1 MIEILPPPAPEVLAA
16 EQRRREEAR
25 AERWP
30 LAIALIGTILFHLL
44 AYLGAEKFPFLG
56 NRFDDVAADA
66 QSLREKYEQ
75 QELTFLL
82 ADDAPPEAPKR
93 FVEINPDAPENDP
106 GKTDNFGARNQQAAQ
121 PEPGTDHNDRPKT
134 SGEAEDSTA
143 IVTGSREQPVEAAP
157 LSGANGQNGTGMQ
170 AVIVGD
176 PAQPKATEPLPG
188 FEKLTGDNPDG
199 IGTNIGSAPKGSAED
214 EKHQDGK
221 NDGTTSGQQMLAVS
235 GGGLPGQP
243 GRPSP
248 KPRPKLQ
255 NVRPAVLANQ
265 PLSASN
271 AGVIGVDAKFSEFG
285 DYLQEL
291 IDTVDA
297 QWQKLVGD
305 MTTYPPSRSVVTVR
319 FKLTSQGEVEILDVV
334 GEQTTG
340 RVGTYTC
347 LDAIRARAPYRPWTA
362 EMVRVLGMEQE
373 ITFTFHYW

>member
-1 MIEILPPPAPEVLAA
+1 MIEILPPPSPEVLAA

-30 LAIALIGTILFHLL
+30 IVFGLLGTIFFHLL
-44 AYLGAEKFPFLG
+44 AFLGAGKIPFGGGYELA
-56 NRFDDVAADA
+56 DDRA
-66 QSLREKYEQ
+66 SLSDRYEQ

-82 ADDAPPEAPKR
+82 SDDAPSDGPTR
-93 FVEINPDAPENDP
+93 FVEINPEAPENDP
-106 GKTDNFGARNQQAAQ
+106 DRTDNFGARNQQAAQ
-121 PEPGTDHNDRPKT
+121 PVPGDDRSDRPKT

-143 IVTGSREQPVEAAP
+143 IVTGSREQPVESDLLP
-157 LSGANGQNGTGMQ
+157 GANGQNGAGLQ

-176 PAQPKATEPLPG
+176 PAQPRATEPLPG
-188 FEKLTGDNPDG
+188 FEKITGDNPDG
-199 IGTNIGSAPKGSAED
+199 IGTNIGTAPKGKAED

-221 NDGTTSGQQMLAVS
+221 PDGQTSGRAAVAVS
-235 GGGLPGQP
+235 GGGVPGLP
-243 GRPSP
+243 GRPVP
-248 KPRPKLQ
+248 RPRPKLQ

-305 MTTYPPSRSVVTVR
+305 MTTYPPSRSIVTVR
-319 FKLTSQGEVEILDVV
+319 FRLNSQGEVEILDVT
-334 GEQTTG
+334 GEQAAG

-347 LDAIRARAPYRPWTA
+347 LDAIRARAPYRPWT
-362 EMVRVLGMEQE
+362 EEKVRVLGMEQE
-373 ITFTFHYW
+373 ITVSFH

>member
-1 MIEILPPPAPEVLAA
+1 MIDILPPQSPEVLAA
-16 EQRRREEAR
+16 ERRRREEAR

-30 LAIALIGTILFHLL
+30 MAIGLIGTIVFHLL
-44 AYLGAEKFPFLG
+44 AYIGAEKLPFG
-56 NRFDDVAADA
+56 GGRFDDEANAA
-66 QSLREKYEQ
+66 QSLRDKYEQ

-82 ADDAPPEAPKR
+82 ADETPAETPKR

-121 PEPGTDHNDRPKT
+121 PEPGSDHSDRPKT
-134 SGEAEDSTA
+134 SGEAENSTA
-143 IVTGSREQPVEAAP
+143 IVTGSREQPAEPEP
-157 LSGANGQNGTGMQ
+157 LAGANGQNGTGMQ
-170 AVIVGD
+170 AVVVGD
-176 PAQPKATEPLPG
+176 PAQPKASEPLPG

-199 IGTNIGSAPKGSAED
+199 IGTNIGTARKGRSED
-214 EKHQDGK
+214 EKHQEGTA
-221 NDGTTSGQQMLAVS
+221 DGTTVGQQVLAVN
-235 GGGLPGQP
+235 GGGLPGVP
-243 GRPSP
+243 GRPAP
-248 KPRPKLQ
+248 RPRPKLQ

-305 MTTYPPSRSVVTVR
+305 MTTYPPSRSAVTVR
-319 FKLTSQGEVEILDVV
+319 FKLNSQGEVEILDVV
-334 GEQTTG
+334 GEQATG

-347 LDAIRARAPYRPWTA
+347 LDAIRARAPYRPWTK
-362 EMVRVLGMEQE
+362 EMIEVLGMEQE
-373 ITFTFHYW
+373 ITFTFNYW